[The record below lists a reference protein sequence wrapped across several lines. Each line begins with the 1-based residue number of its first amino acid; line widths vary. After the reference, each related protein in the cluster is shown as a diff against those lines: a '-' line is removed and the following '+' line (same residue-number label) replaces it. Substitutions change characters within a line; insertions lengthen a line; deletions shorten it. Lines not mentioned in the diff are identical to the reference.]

1 MKQKV
6 LIVIAIILVIS
17 VFQMSKI
24 KKENEKIRKENK
36 IQIELEKKEEARRIE
51 EEELKIQQ
59 QKEKEEQEEKEIV
72 KNVFDDDIKILLN
85 EKYEIMNLN
94 NMKEVEIEIV
104 KEIKKEIEEP
114 IEKIEVV
121 EKEKPVN
128 EENEVVLNQ
137 EKIDEAQDN
146 ATISDRAK
154 AVALMVKRLSASEIV
169 ELKNMASDGFT
180 NEEKIL
186 ALEMLQK
193 NFTADEQKYIWE
205 LYAKYAK
212 GE

>member
-6 LIVIAIILVIS
+6 LIIISIVLIIS
-17 VFQMSKI
+17 AFQMSKI
-24 KKENEKIRKENK
+24 KKENEKIRKENE
-36 IQIELEKKEEARRIE
+36 IQIELEKKEEAKKIE

-59 QKEKEEQEEKEIV
+59 KENEEKEKLAI
-72 KNVFDDDIKILLN
+72 NVFDDEVEILLN
-85 EKYEIMNLN
+85 EKYEIMNLT
-94 NMKEVEIEIV
+94 NM
-104 KEIKKEIEEP
+104 KEIEEP
-114 IEKIEVV
+114 IEKIEADEKVELVV
-121 EKEKPVN
+121 EPVKEEK
-128 EENEVVLNQ
+128 EVVLNQ
-137 EKIDEAQDN
+137 EKIDEAQGN
-146 ATISDRAK
+146 ATVSDRAK
-154 AVALMVKRLSASEIV
+154 AVALMVKRLSASEIM

-180 NEEKIL
+180 NEEKLL

>member
-59 QKEKEEQEEKEIV
+59 QKEEQEEKEIV

>member
-1 MKQKV
+1 
-6 LIVIAIILVIS
+6 
-17 VFQMSKI
+17 MSKI

-59 QKEKEEQEEKEIV
+59 QKEEQEEKEIV